1 MPVSELDLVISTL
14 LLLQVLHFRIKLVV
28 SNAA

>member
-28 SNAA
+28 SDAA